1 MKATATIDRIGAPGG
16 DIRRRHPDT
25 RNKIH
30 FLFRRIAMTVLIKDL
45 SLDKELD
52 HKEMSAVRGGLANQA
67 NGTNQVNNQSL
78 FAPVS
83 VGNGSYFGGGPVNIQ
98 VDSYPTQTA
107 SNDSTSTNSQGG
119 LPMMFWPA

>member
-1 MKATATIDRIGAPGG
+1 MT
-16 DIRRRHPDT
+16 
-25 RNKIH
+25 
-30 FLFRRIAMTVLIKDL
+30 MTVLIKDL

-67 NGTNQVNNQSL
+67 NSTNQVNNQAL

-83 VGNGSYFGGGPVNIQ
+83 VANGACFGGGPVNIQ

-107 SNDSTSTNSQGG
+107 SNSSSSSNFQGSG
-119 LPMMFWPA
+119 WEKSSAEYC